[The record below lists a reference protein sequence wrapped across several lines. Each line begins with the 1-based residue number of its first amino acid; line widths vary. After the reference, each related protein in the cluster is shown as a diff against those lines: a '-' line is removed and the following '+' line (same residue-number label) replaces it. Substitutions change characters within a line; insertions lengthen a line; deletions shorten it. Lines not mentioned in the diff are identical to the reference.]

1 MENEIVFEKGKLYTI
16 EQIENEGLIIYKQL
30 TSGNIVFKKGSI
42 TFWFNNKRD
51 FINNTSNFEFLSY
64 YSD

>member
-42 TFWFNNKRD
+42 TFWFYIKKNY
-51 FINNTSNFEFLSY
+51 INNTSYYEFLSY

>member
-1 MENEIVFEKGKLYTI
+1 MENEMVFEKGKLYTI

-30 TSGNIVFKKGSI
+30 TSGNIVYKKGSV
-42 TFWFNNKRD
+42 TFWFYIKKD
-51 FINNTSNFEFLSY
+51 FSKNLSRYEFLSY